1 MRATVSQCVVRV
13 AGTARHVAETARHVV
28 DGRSVLGWVMRELSR
43 FGVTDF
49 LLLTDRLPAD
59 VPAGLPHPA
68 RIRLAEPAAGTGT
81 GGALFGVREQL
92 HDRFLL
98 CDGGTLFDRNLAS
111 LLADAACDP
120 PEVTGRL
127 LQAAPDGDATGGPMA
142 NTELAVFR
150 NTLVDHLRPVCS
162 LEADI
167 LPDLIARGA
176 VRITKA
182 AVPLIDRLPG
192 DGPPGEVTPVRL
204 RRRAL
209 FLDRDGVLNVD
220 HGYVG
225 SADRFEWVDGALDAI
240 RHATDA
246 GWHVFVV
253 TNQSGV
259 ARGLFSEADVR
270 VLLDWVADEARR
282 AGGTIDDVRYCPF
295 HPDATLPAYRQAHP
309 WRKPMPG
316 MLLDLMR
323 AWELDP
329 RRSLMVGDQ
338 PSDMAAAAAAGIG
351 GHLFGGG
358 NLLAFLR
365 PLLDIAG

>member
-13 AGTARHVAETARHVV
+13 GDAARRVV
-28 DGRSVLGWVMRELSR
+28 DGRSVLWWVLREFSR

-59 VPAGLPHPA
+59 VLMDVPGSLPHPV
-68 RIRLAEPAAGTGT
+68 RISLSTPAAGSGT
-81 GGALFGVREQL
+81 GGALFGIRAQL
-92 HDRFLL
+92 QDRFLL
-98 CDGGTLFDRNLAS
+98 YDGGTLFDRNLS
-111 LLADAACDP
+111 RLLADAACDP
-120 PEVTGRL
+120 PTVVGRFL
-127 LQAAPDGDATGGPMA
+127 RAPDRTATAGPMA
-142 NTELAVFR
+142 NTDVAVFR
-150 NTLVDHLRPVCS
+150 STLLDQLRPVCA
-162 LEADI
+162 LEADV
-167 LPDLIARGA
+167 LPDLVARGA
-176 VRITKA
+176 MGITPA
-182 AVPLIDRLPG
+182 GPVPN
-192 DGPPGEVTPVRL
+192 EVTPVRL

-225 SADRFEWVDGALDAI
+225 CNDRFEWVDGALDAI
-240 RHATDA
+240 RYATDA

-259 ARGLFSEADVR
+259 ARGLFSEADVL
-270 VLLDWVADEARR
+270 VLLDWIADEARR

-295 HPDATLPAYRQAHP
+295 HPDGTLPAYRRAHP

-329 RRSLMVGDQ
+329 QRSLMVGDQ
-338 PSDMAAAAAAGIG
+338 PTDMAAAAAAGFD

-365 PLLDIAG
+365 PLLQGFA